1 MYVLYICLLAITPC
15 ATSRNSLANS
25 YRDIGTLTTCTKLNS
40 PLAQPIMHVMCPSS
54 HRPPSKKIL
63 NLSLPESPHLRESGF
78 REIFACGIRNP
89 ENLSCGIWN
98 PRFWN
103 PKYSSRDLTN
113 AWNPVFY
120 WQRIR
125 SPLPGIRTLWCGIQ
139 NLRLSWIHLHGAIG
153 R

>member
-1 MYVLYICLLAITPC
+1 MSFGNYTMCNIEKLARQFLLGH
-15 ATSRNSLANS
+15 RNSNNLYKVKFA
-25 YRDIGTLTTCTKLNS
+25 TC
-40 PLAQPIMHVMCPSS
+40 APIMHIMCPSS

-113 AWNPVFY
+113 AWNPVFF

-125 SPLPGIRTLWCGIQ
+125 STLPGILTLWCGIQ

>member
-1 MYVLYICLLAITPC
+1 MSFGNYTMCNIEKLARQFLLGH
-15 ATSRNSLANS
+15 RNSNNLYKVKFA
-25 YRDIGTLTTCTKLNS
+25 TC
-40 PLAQPIMHVMCPSS
+40 APIMHIMCPSS

-103 PKYSSRDLTN
+103 PKYNSRDLTN

>member
-1 MYVLYICLLAITPC
+1 MSFGNYTMCNIEKLARQFLLGH
-15 ATSRNSLANS
+15 RNSNNLYKVKFA
-25 YRDIGTLTTCTKLNS
+25 TC
-40 PLAQPIMHVMCPSS
+40 APIMHIMCPSS